1 MISKKELLKSQRNKE
16 ELELFLKS
24 YGAELIT
31 YEYYS
36 KIFGNYIVVIKVEGQ
51 LHTFITDRG
60 EINHNS
66 KMVCDNSYHVAGCDD
81 TFSKLLEVIQ
91 NELF

>member
-1 MISKKELLKSQRNKE
+1 MQSKKEQLKD
-16 ELELFLKS
+16 FLGA

-31 YEYYS
+31 FDYYS
-36 KIFGNYIVVIKVEGQ
+36 KIFGNFNVVIKVEDK

-60 EINHNS
+60 EIIHNS

-81 TFSKLLEVIQ
+81 TFSKLIEVIKK
-91 NELF
+91 ELF